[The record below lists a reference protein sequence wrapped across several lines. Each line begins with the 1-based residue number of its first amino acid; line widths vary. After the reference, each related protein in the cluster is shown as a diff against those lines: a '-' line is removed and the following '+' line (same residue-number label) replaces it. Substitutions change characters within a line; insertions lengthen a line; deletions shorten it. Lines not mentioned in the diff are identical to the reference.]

1 VLRALY
7 FGGHAKHSRSS
18 KFLTACIVR
27 GKAEIHALGARQKRS
42 LGADLKVT
50 TTYEQVDSFSTLR
63 FEVSH
68 GVVDLIKFSVTATF
82 NRNLRQ
88 NRSVS
93 GW

>member
-1 VLRALY
+1 M
-7 FGGHAKHSRSS
+7 
-18 KFLTACIVR
+18 
-27 GKAEIHALGARQKRS
+27 HALGSRQRRS

-68 GVVDLIKFSVTATF
+68 CVVDLIKFSVTAPF

-88 NRSVS
+88 EQLVS
-93 GW
+93 G

>member
-1 VLRALY
+1 
-7 FGGHAKHSRSS
+7 
-18 KFLTACIVR
+18 
-27 GKAEIHALGARQKRS
+27 

-88 NRSVS
+88 NQSVS